1 MADKKLRAG
10 VIGARLGAAHA
21 YAYANSSEYELVAV
35 CDLFPKV
42 IDEMWERAKLP
53 EGSVRTYTDYKEMFE
68 KENLDVVSVTVPDH
82 LHADP
87 VCDAADAGIKGVFSE
102 KPLTINLE
110 DADRIIDAVNRN
122 GTKMSVDHTRS
133 FVPVFRE
140 ARESVRNG
148 DLGGLTRIV
157 AHMGGH
163 RSMLFRNGTHIV
175 DLMGYFAESRPKWV
189 LAVHEQ
195 GFEDYGT
202 VYKGEGGKDPALDP
216 GSTLIVE
223 YENGVRAI
231 LNSAKMTPA
240 ITEIDLMGPKGR
252 IRADDAGGSRLLS
265 DTVEGAVTLDPS
277 FDHPGYPEF
286 FGDALIPAVQE
297 MAQMVLNGA
306 ESSSP
311 PERGRDTL
319 EIMLGALLSQ
329 DGGNIKVNLPLP
341 RN

>member
-1 MADKKLRAG
+1 MADMKLRAG
-10 VIGARLGAAHA
+10 VIGARQGASHA
-21 YAYANSSEYELVAV
+21 YAYANSSEYELVGV
-35 CDLFPKV
+35 CDLFQKV
-42 IDEMWERAKLP
+42 IDEMWDRAKLP
-53 EGSVRTYTDYKEMFE
+53 EGSVNTYTDYKEMFV
-68 KENLDVVSVTVPDH
+68 KENLDVVSVSVPDH

-87 VCDAADAGIKGVFSE
+87 VVDAADAGIKGVFCE

-122 GTKMSVDHTRS
+122 GVKMSVDHTRS
-133 FVPVFRE
+133 FIPVFRA

-157 AHMGGH
+157 THMGGH

-175 DLMGYFAESRPKWV
+175 DLIGFFAESRPKWV

-195 GFEDYGT
+195 GFEDYGI

-216 GSTLIVE
+216 GSTLIIE

-240 ITEIDLMGPKGR
+240 ITEVDLMGPRGR
-252 IRADDAGGSRLLS
+252 IRADDDSGSRWLS
-265 DTVEGAVTLDPS
+265 DTVEGPVTLDPTFS
-277 FDHPGYPEF
+277 HPGYPEF
-286 FGDALIPAVQE
+286 FGDALIPAVKE
-297 MAQMVLNGA
+297 MAQMILNGA

-329 DGGNIKVNLPLP
+329 DRGNIKVDLPLP
-341 RN
+341 RG